1 MSRQQRSKL
10 KWTEQMNTDLLE
22 CKKKAMEFLKSE
34 NPPCYVNGRKKGY
47 IQVMKDLW
55 DKKGYEHLGLKS
67 QNLRDQAA
75 MLEKTNA
82 AAETR
87 AIGKV
92 SGGAVIDDE
101 REQTLDENQRRHNT
115 ISQHE
120 FNNFENQNTISQ
132 NANLEVNSN
141 LDLHTDNDI
150 VQNSHERQETEAVE
164 AFEVINDCPCEP
176 HAGIH
181 EAGRLPEYV
190 AVDIPSITIWG
201 RRADGSIIT
210 VNSSTIINAYDEITR
225 WRKNTFLVPY
235 GKVGRDFIDQLTQH
249 INDWNN
255 ASQTQH
261 IALKAAIVLLATAL
275 QKQSVKSKAKD
286 HKECLEKRLALWK
299 EGEVESLLR
308 EGRSIQ
314 KRLFLLVP

>member
-67 QNLRDQAA
+67 RNLRDQAA
-75 MLEKTNA
+75 MLENA

-150 VQNSHERQETEAVE
+150 VQTSHERQETEAVE
-164 AFEVINDCPCEP
+164 AFEVINDYPGEP

-181 EAGRLPEYV
+181 EAGRLPDKYSVLENEKVDGGESSAISNQKTEEDQVQQKEKRKSKSKKKTTKDDASRKPQEVEQEQQPQQQKRKTVVVAGDSIIKYVKGWELSNTEQNV
-190 AVDIPSITIWG
+190 AVKSFSGATVEDMNDFLRPTT
-201 RRADGSIIT
+201 RRQPD
-210 VNSSTIINAYDEITR
+210 
-225 WRKNTFLVPY
+225 KLVIH
-235 GKVGRDFIDQLTQH
+235 VG
-249 INDWNN
+249 
-255 ASQTQH
+255 
-261 IALKAAIVLLATAL
+261 
-275 QKQSVKSKAKD
+275 
-286 HKECLEKRLALWK
+286 
-299 EGEVESLLR
+299 
-308 EGRSIQ
+308 
-314 KRLFLLVP
+314 

>member
-1 MSRQQRSKL
+1 
-10 KWTEQMNTDLLE
+10 MNTDMLE

-34 NPPCYVNGRKKGY
+34 NPLCHVNGRKKGY

-75 MLEKTNA
+75 RLEKINA
-82 AAETR
+82 TAETR
-87 AIGKV
+87 AVGEV

-132 NANLEVNSN
+132 NLA
-141 LDLHTDNDI
+141 
-150 VQNSHERQETEAVE
+150 
-164 AFEVINDCPCEP
+164 
-176 HAGIH
+176 
-181 EAGRLPEYV
+181 
-190 AVDIPSITIWG
+190 
-201 RRADGSIIT
+201 
-210 VNSSTIINAYDEITR
+210 
-225 WRKNTFLVPY
+225 
-235 GKVGRDFIDQLTQH
+235 QH

-261 IALKAAIVLLATAL
+261 IALTAEIFLLATAL
-275 QKQSVKSKAKD
+275 QKPSVKSKAKD

-299 EGEVESLLR
+299 EGEVESSLR

-314 KRLFLLVP
+314 KRLANAKRTEAPNKAKIFPKLVMEGQINSALRYLSEADFDGVLPLTDD